1 MSSWAGRGWRRSP
14 LLVVRSA
21 EVAGAQGTAFERK
34 PITATAMVDR
44 VLASILE
51 GRQSRTA
58 AMSPGIELALKAVAG
73 ECGQAKKFWR
83 NSCGRQARL
92 VQNECNA
99 LPGLYFALPKS
110 ETELK
115 IDRLLLAVASF
126 M

>member
-21 EVAGAQGTAFERK
+21 EVAGAQGTAFERES
-34 PITATAMVDR
+34 IIATAVVNR

-51 GRQSRTA
+51 RCQSRTA

-73 ECGQAKKFWR
+73 KCGQAKKFWR

-99 LPGLYFALPKS
+99 LPGLYLALPKS
-110 ETELK
+110 GNELK
-115 IDRLLLAVASF
+115 IDRLLLSVASL